1 MTLPN
6 RPGYSVERSHAV
18 PVNGTRSL
26 PGSMP
31 PPPPSH
37 LPPSPSPLLP
47 GHLSPVPPPLPFH
60 MTQQPQLLEEE
71 IQQKKKYLLHHRLL
85 PSVLALLVECKKE
98 GLVGQINP
106 DVAPSY
112 YCDPRQF
119 SLDDFLEN
127 QGITPTDLEAQNP
140 KDPKT
145 EEFIFKFEQL
155 KQRYKEELDKLGRVC
170 DKFCALL
177 MALLREQSHFRPVTD
192 HEIQLKLGEM
202 QRKFDYVRFQLKNS
216 VCNAI
221 QMLQRQ
227 YNQPKKKRRQLSK
240 QATEILNNWF
250 YEHIND
256 PYPTDEEKNILAS
269 KCLLSINQINNWF
282 GNKRIRNKRK
292 TAKLM
297 SMKNNNSG
305 NVVLPLNPDSAQYSE
320 DSPSISGGGG
330 GSNSVSGDGD
340 GESGGGGGGG
350 TEGQLFDDG
359 TQNPKRFKFDTL
371 PTQPPPE

>member
-1 MTLPN
+1 
-6 RPGYSVERSHAV
+6 
-18 PVNGTRSL
+18 
-26 PGSMP
+26 MP

-297 SMKNNNSG
+297 GMKNNNSG